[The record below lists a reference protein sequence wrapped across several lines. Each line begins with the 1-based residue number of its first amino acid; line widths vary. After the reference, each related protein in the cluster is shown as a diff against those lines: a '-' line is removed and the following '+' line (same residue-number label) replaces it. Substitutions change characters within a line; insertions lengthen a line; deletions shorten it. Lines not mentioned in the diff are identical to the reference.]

1 MWRRIISQNGH
12 YPTKMSSLP
21 GSSHGRL
28 CPSIGSVVDL
38 LVSEKAQK
46 CRLYLLHLM
55 AGRLCSSIGSVV
67 DLLVREKAPK
77 CRLYLLHLKAGRLCP
92 SIGTV
97 VDLLV
102 REKGPLKSIGP
113 NSCSRDLP
121 NRKNF
126 GRFFSF
132 SSFDRLLYISAF
144 LYFGGFISVPLF
156 HLF

>member
-1 MWRRIISQNGH
+1 
-12 YPTKMSSLP
+12 MSSLP
-21 GSSHGRL
+21 GPSHGRL

-46 CRLYLLHLM
+46 HRLYLVHLM
-55 AGRLCSSIGSVV
+55 AGRLCPSIGSVV

-77 CRLYLLHLKAGRLCP
+77 CRLYLLHLMAGRLCP

-113 NSCSRDLP
+113 NSCSRDLQK
-121 NRKNF
+121 RKNIV

-132 SSFDRLLYISAF
+132 AAFDLVLYLPSFFEDFSDFPVLWPVISLIF
-144 LYFGGFISVPLF
+144 NYFCIFFVLI
-156 HLF
+156 